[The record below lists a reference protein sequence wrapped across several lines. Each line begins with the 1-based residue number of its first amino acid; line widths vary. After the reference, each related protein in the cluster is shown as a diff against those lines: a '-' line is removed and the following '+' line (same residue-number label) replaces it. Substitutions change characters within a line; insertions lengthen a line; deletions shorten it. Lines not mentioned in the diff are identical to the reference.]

1 MSTSFTRKLKRNKL
15 KKAKKEAKNDMAAKM
30 SLFEHLG
37 DECLVCY
44 KPFNKEDRSQVM
56 SWSVVVKEKE
66 NQVNL
71 YCPDCWNN
79 AREIV
84 NDFKKRVEERNDH

>member
-15 KKAKKEAKNDMAAKM
+15 KKAKKAAKKDMAAKI

-37 DECLVCY
+37 DECLVCCR
-44 KPFNKEDRSQVM
+44 PFNKKDRAQVM

-71 YCPDCWNN
+71 YCPDCWNK
-79 AREIV
+79 ARGIV
-84 NDFKKRVEERNDH
+84 DDFKKRVEERNDH